1 MGKPLRILIID
12 DSEDD
17 ARLVVTRLERSGFSP
32 IWKRV
37 DAPEPLRAA
46 LSAQAWDIVLS
57 DHSMPGFGSLQALSV
72 LQETGVDVPFVIF
85 SGAISE
91 EEVVSAIRAGAAA
104 YVSKEGLSRLI
115 PVVERELR
123 AAMSRR
129 EHQQLEQ
136 IQRENQA
143 RRSAIL
149 ESALDAVVTIDHEGR
164 IFDWN
169 RAAETTFGYRRSDVL
184 GKVMADLIIPP
195 SAREQYRQGFDRYLA
210 NGAGRVF
217 GKRLEMSALRA
228 DGSEF
233 PVELTVSRVPVE
245 GPPIFTSF
253 IRDTT
258 TRNRSEE
265 DLRRTEELYRRAI
278 AAADAVPYLREYKTE
293 SFTFIGEGIQKL
305 TGCSAQEMTPQLWE
319 GLVQETILRGDA
331 AGLSLDEAVRRTR
344 SGEIKHWQSDCR
356 MVSW

>member
-91 EEVVSAIRAGAAA
+91 EEVVSAIRAGAAD

-228 DGSEF
+228 PPRRSPADLHQLH
-233 PVELTVSRVPVE
+233 PRHHRAQTVRGGFAPDR
-245 GPPIFTSF
+245 GTLPAGDCG
-253 IRDTT
+253 RG
-258 TRNRSEE
+258 RSA
-265 DLRRTEELYRRAI
+265 LLA
-278 AAADAVPYLREYKTE
+278 
-293 SFTFIGEGIQKL
+293 
-305 TGCSAQEMTPQLWE
+305 
-319 GLVQETILRGDA
+319 
-331 AGLSLDEAVRRTR
+331 
-344 SGEIKHWQSDCR
+344 
-356 MVSW
+356 